1 MLVLT
6 DPGSREMCG
15 SSLTQEVGKCVGLHG
30 PREKEKKGVL
40 MDPGSREKLRSSWTQ
55 GVGKSGGPH

>member
-1 MLVLT
+1 MWVLV

-15 SSLTQEVGKCVGLHG
+15 SSLTQEVGTCVGPHG
-30 PREKEKKGVL
+30 PRETGKKGVL
-40 MDPGSREKLRSSWTQ
+40 MDPGSREKLGSSWTQ